1 MTLAEL
7 AATFGPTAGFLIYL
21 YLNRKPADDR
31 GDDALTELRSIKEML
46 IYIKAVLDQRK

>member
-1 MTLAEL
+1 MTLAD
-7 AATFGPTAGFLIYL
+7 AIATFGPVTGMMIYL
-21 YLNRKPADDR
+21 YLSRKPADDR